1 MIDTVQNKKLKNL
14 TWLLMIISSILPL
27 VILKEVFKIEPN
39 WFFEAQLIIFFILL
53 LASFIFDLLKKIR
66 LYILM
71 VLILIGT
78 QWLTTIIQSLAT
90 WNNLFNNI
98 TNDFILL
105 LLKGQLL
112 KLAAALIIF
121 IVLLYFKKRP
131 KNFFI
136 AMGDIDGEVKPIKF
150 ILTEPPNWKKLG
162 FTFAIYL
169 SIGTLIFLVIAGGI
183 PSLDKLISIIPIFPL
198 IIIFAA
204 INSFYEELGY
214 RAALISV
221 LEDKIGSKQ
230 SLYLTSVFFGI
241 AHFYGVPYGVVG
253 VIMATFLGYIIGK
266 SMLETRGFFWAFII
280 HMILDILIFSF
291 MALNMITPGG

>member
-1 MIDTVQNKKLKNL
+1 MIDTVDNKKLRNL
-14 TWLLMIISSILPL
+14 TWLLMVISSILPL
-27 VILKEVFKIEPN
+27 VILREIFNIDYN
-39 WFFEAQLIIFFILL
+39 WFLETQVIIFSILL
-53 LASFIFDLLKKIR
+53 LASFIFNIIKKIR

-71 VLILIGT
+71 VLLLIGT
-78 QWLTTIIQSLAT
+78 QWLTTIIQSLAC
-90 WNNLFNNI
+90 WNNLFDNI

-121 IVLLYFKKRP
+121 MVLLYFKKRP

-221 LEDKIGSKQ
+221 LEDKIGSKH
-230 SLYLTSVFFGI
+230 SLYLSSLFFGL

-253 VIMATFLGYIIGK
+253 VIMATFLGYIMGK

>member
-221 LEDKIGSKQ
+221 LEDKIGSKH

-241 AHFYGVPYGVVG
+241 AHFYGVPYGVIG
-253 VIMATFLGYIIGK
+253 VIMATFLGYIMGK
-266 SMLETRGFFWAFII
+266 SMLETRGFFWAFLI
-280 HMILDILIFSF
+280 HMILDIQIFSF
-291 MALNMITPGG
+291 MAINMITPGG